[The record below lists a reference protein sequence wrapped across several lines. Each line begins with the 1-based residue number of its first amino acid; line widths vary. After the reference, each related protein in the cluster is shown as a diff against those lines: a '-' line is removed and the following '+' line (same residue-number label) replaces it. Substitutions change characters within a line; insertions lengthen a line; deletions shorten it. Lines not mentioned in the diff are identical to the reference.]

1 MKNQESA
8 MAGRWSLQGITALVT
23 GGTRGL
29 GHATVEEFAS
39 LGATVYTCARNQK
52 ELDECLKSWKDKG
65 YCVFGSTCDILQPS
79 EREHLVQLVYKQFDG
94 KLNILVNN
102 VARLIT
108 KSALDYDAQDFSD
121 TVGTMLEASFHL
133 SQLAHPLLKAS
144 GNGSI
149 VFISACASLVY
160 IPVHTIYA
168 ASKGAINSL
177 TSNLACEWANDNI
190 RVNAIAPWAMRTSF
204 TEAAKEEH
212 GELLETMIQRTPQ
225 HRLAEPREIS
235 AAVAFL
241 CFPAASFITGQV
253 ICVDGG
259 ATVYGL

>member
-1 MKNQESA
+1 
-8 MAGRWSLQGITALVT
+8 MAERWSLQGMTALVT

-29 GHATVEEFAS
+29 GHAIVEEFAS
-39 LGATVYTCARNQK
+39 LGASVYTCARNQK
-52 ELDECLKSWKDKG
+52 DLDECLKSWKDKG

-79 EREHLVQLVYKQFDG
+79 ERERLMQLVYKQFDG

-108 KSALDYDAQDFSD
+108 KNALDYNAQDFSD

-149 VFISACASLVY
+149 VFISSCVSLVY
-160 IPVHTIYA
+160 APIHTIYA

-177 TSNLACEWANDNI
+177 TINLACEWANDNI
-190 RVNAIAPWAMRTSF
+190 RVNAVAPWAIRT
-204 TEAAKEEH
+204 TLTDIAKEEN
-212 GELLETMIQRTPQ
+212 GELLETLIRRTPQ
-225 HRLAEPREIS
+225 HRLAEAREIS

-241 CFPAASFITGQV
+241 CFPAASFVTGQV

>member
-1 MKNQESA
+1 
-8 MAGRWSLQGITALVT
+8 MAGRWSLQGMTALVT

-29 GHATVEEFAS
+29 GHAIVEEFAS
-39 LGATVYTCARNQK
+39 LGAVVYTCARNQK
-52 ELDECLKSWKDKG
+52 DLDECLKSWKDKG
-65 YCVFGSTCDILQPS
+65 YCVFGSTCDVLQPL
-79 EREHLVQLVYKQFDG
+79 EREHLLQLVYKQFDG

-102 VARLIT
+102 VAKLIT
-108 KSALDYDAQDFSD
+108 KNALDYDARDFSD
-121 TVGTMLEASFHL
+121 TVGTILEASFHL

-149 VFISACASLVY
+149 VFISSFLSLVY
-160 IPVHTIYA
+160 APVHAIYA

-177 TSNLACEWANDNI
+177 TKNLACEWANDNI
-190 RVNAIAPWAMRTSF
+190 RVNAIAPWAMRTSL

-212 GELLETMIQRTPQ
+212 GELVESVIRRTPQ
-225 HRLAEPREIS
+225 HRLAEPEEIS

-241 CFPAASFITGQV
+241 CFPAASFVTGQV

-259 ATVYGL
+259 TTVYGL